1 MKYIVR
7 MRKSIIREY
16 DLEVESDS
24 GGGALDL
31 AEQLMPVR
39 ERSELM
45 NEEDVEVSVL
55 EWHPISL
62 RNKCDE

>member
-24 GGGALDL
+24 VVGALDL

-55 EWHPISL
+55 EWHSVSL
-62 RNKCDE
+62 MNK

>member
-24 GGGALDL
+24 VVGALDL

-55 EWHPISL
+55 EWHSVSL

>member
-1 MKYIVR
+1 

-24 GGGALDL
+24 VVGALDL

-55 EWHPISL
+55 EWHSVSL
-62 RNKCDE
+62 MNK